1 MNANLIVEILKFAA
15 VLASLIILHELGHFF
30 AARLLKV
37 DVEEFGLGYPPRAVT
52 LFTAKG
58 TQFSLN
64 WLPFGGFVRLKGEND
79 PGVDNGFAS
88 KNPWVRIGTLVA
100 GPFSNLLI
108 GAILYAIIF
117 SQIGVPVY
125 SQVKIFDVVPGS
137 PAAMAGLLSG
147 DVITRV
153 DQNSI
158 TGTDSVQ
165 SAISAK
171 LDQPTILVV
180 QRDGQ
185 EITVTLVPR
194 SNPPEGQGA
203 IGITMGNPSKP
214 VGIIQAIPMGFMSVV
229 QQGQQLLAFPVKLI
243 TGQIAPSEGRLVGL
257 KGMFDIYQV
266 VSTSETAAEIPP
278 YVNILGFIATISISF
293 GVINLLPIPALD
305 GGRILFV
312 LPELITGKR
321 IPPKYE
327 NVINMVSFALLIML
341 MIFVNIQ
348 DFLNPISLP

>member
-1 MNANLIVEILKFAA
+1 
-15 VLASLIILHELGHFF
+15 
-30 AARLLKV
+30 
-37 DVEEFGLGYPPRAVT
+37 
-52 LFTAKG
+52 
-58 TQFSLN
+58 
-64 WLPFGGFVRLKGEND
+64 
-79 PGVDNGFAS
+79 
-88 KNPWVRIGTLVA
+88 
-100 GPFSNLLI
+100 
-108 GAILYAIIF
+108 
-117 SQIGVPVY
+117 
-125 SQVKIFDVVPGS
+125 VKIFDVVPGS
-137 PAAMAGLLSG
+137 PAALAGLLSG
-147 DVITRV
+147 DIITRV
-153 DQNSI
+153 DQQTI
-158 TGTDSVQ
+158 DGTESVQ
-165 SAISAK
+165 SAISQR
-171 LDQPTILVV
+171 LDQPTTLVV

-185 EITVTLVPR
+185 DITVTLVPR
-194 SNPPEGQGA
+194 SNPPQGQGA
-203 IGITMGNPSKP
+203 IGISMGNPLRQ
-214 VGIIQAIPMGFMSVV
+214 VGVIQAIPMGFVSVA

-266 VSTSETAAEIPP
+266 VSTTETSSDIPP

-348 DFLNPISLP
+348 DFIHPISLP